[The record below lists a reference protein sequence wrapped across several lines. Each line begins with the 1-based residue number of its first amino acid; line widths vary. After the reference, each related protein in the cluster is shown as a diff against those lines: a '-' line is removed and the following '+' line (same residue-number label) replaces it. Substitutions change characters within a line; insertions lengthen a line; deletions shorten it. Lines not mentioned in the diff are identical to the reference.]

1 VKNPLNLLQGDYWGL
16 KQKINIMKTKVTKKV
31 VVEKSKGMKNDK
43 MAMMKEKMMMAKKK
57 K

>member
-1 VKNPLNLLQGDYWGL
+1 
-16 KQKINIMKTKVTKKV
+16 MKAKVTKKV

-43 MAMMKEKMMMAKKK
+43 MAMMKAKKK

>member
-1 VKNPLNLLQGDYWGL
+1 
-16 KQKINIMKTKVTKKV
+16 MKAKVTKKV

-43 MAMMKEKMMMAKKK
+43 MSMMKEKMMMAKKK

>member
-1 VKNPLNLLQGDYWGL
+1 
-16 KQKINIMKTKVTKKV
+16 MKAKVTKKV

-43 MAMMKEKMMMAKKK
+43 MMMMKEKMMAKKMK

>member
-1 VKNPLNLLQGDYWGL
+1 
-16 KQKINIMKTKVTKKV
+16 MKAKVTKKV

-43 MAMMKEKMMMAKKK
+43 MTMMKEKMMMAKKK

>member
-1 VKNPLNLLQGDYWGL
+1 
-16 KQKINIMKTKVTKKV
+16 MKAKVTKKV

-43 MAMMKEKMMMAKKK
+43 MAMMKEKMMAKKMK

>member
-1 VKNPLNLLQGDYWGL
+1 
-16 KQKINIMKTKVTKKV
+16 MKAKVTKKV

-43 MAMMKEKMMMAKKK
+43 MMMMKEKIMMAKKK

>member
-1 VKNPLNLLQGDYWGL
+1 
-16 KQKINIMKTKVTKKV
+16 MKAKVTKKV

-43 MAMMKEKMMMAKKK
+43 MAMMMAKKK

>member
-1 VKNPLNLLQGDYWGL
+1 
-16 KQKINIMKTKVTKKV
+16 MKAKVTKKV

-43 MAMMKEKMMMAKKK
+43 MAMMKEKMMAKKK

>member
-1 VKNPLNLLQGDYWGL
+1 
-16 KQKINIMKTKVTKKV
+16 MKAKVTKKV